1 MQTVILI
8 FIDNINGSVRSP
20 YPCAFC
26 KFLKYFHVCLFQ
38 RLLSVF
44 KQGILQFTG
53 NASISVIYGVLFSF
67 FYSVSKMNPLE
78 FFATKDELTCKKS

>member
-44 KQGILQFTG
+44 KQGMLQFTG
-53 NASISVIYGVLFSF
+53 NASISVTYGVLFSF
-67 FYSVSKMNPLE
+67 FFIVLVK
-78 FFATKDELTCKKS
+78 